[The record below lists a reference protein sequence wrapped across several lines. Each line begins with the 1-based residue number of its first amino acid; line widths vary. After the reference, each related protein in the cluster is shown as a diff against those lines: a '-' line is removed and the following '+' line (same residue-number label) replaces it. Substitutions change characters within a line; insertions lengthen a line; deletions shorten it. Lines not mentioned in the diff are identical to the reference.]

1 MLPGKSRPQAF
12 DPRPGFGIQ
21 CLYLRDEALDCM
33 DFMAAMEQFPV
44 VLRLR
49 MTVRAQELLK
59 LPVHNKLQPL
69 PR

>member
-1 MLPGKSRPQAF
+1 
-12 DPRPGFGIQ
+12 
-21 CLYLRDEALDCM
+21 M
-33 DFMAAMEQFPV
+33 DFMAAMEQFP

-59 LPVHNKLQPL
+59 LPVHNKLQSL